1 MGSGIPFA
9 NNWAY
14 LETELRWLERLLL
27 VAVAQQRKDLKSVTR
42 VAKTPSDKAT
52 SDWWQGLIAV
62 KNRAYDDTAPKPAE
76 RPSLGY
82 QKTLDQRILLSQAN
96 NISLGLP
103 KMQRVLGLSLFEQK
117 LVLMALAPEVQ
128 VRYGRLYHYLQ
139 TGTHCTTG
147 ALPTVELALRIL
159 CRNDMER
166 RRSRTRLS
174 GTHSLLQ
181 RQILRCVE
189 GSPTLL
195 GAQLQLAPEWVNY
208 LLAENP
214 DPNWPNQAISADQL
228 VQVCREHVTWSEL
241 VIADAPKQRLQ
252 AVAEQSQSRL
262 LLIGER
268 GKESAIA
275 LATQLK
281 HPLHILDLAQSPPKD
296 WSNCLSELNQAEYP
310 VILIKAAHHWL
321 GRNSAIDSATLQHWL
336 THSSAHIIFSVRHRH
351 LVRRQWRQ
359 QLTTIDIPPPDA
371 KQRLHLWHQ
380 TFPNGVKSMGKA
392 RWTALAEGLSLSHH
406 QITEIGH
413 VTQKLAN
420 NDAITIDHLQQA
432 LNQQAQTWKLR

>member
-281 HPLHILDLAQSPPKD
+281 HPLH
-296 WSNCLSELNQAEYP
+296 
-310 VILIKAAHHWL
+310 
-321 GRNSAIDSATLQHWL
+321 
-336 THSSAHIIFSVRHRH
+336 
-351 LVRRQWRQ
+351 
-359 QLTTIDIPPPDA
+359 
-371 KQRLHLWHQ
+371 
-380 TFPNGVKSMGKA
+380 
-392 RWTALAEGLSLSHH
+392 
-406 QITEIGH
+406 
-413 VTQKLAN
+413 
-420 NDAITIDHLQQA
+420 
-432 LNQQAQTWKLR
+432 